1 MLAAGALRS
10 APANMASDAG
20 SARYLLWLCW
30 IRSLFTKLSHTSIG
44 SDRYV
49 RRFSHHRL
57 APLAIYKGFA
67 HNVGSA
73 RYLRRFRTPL
83 SVPIAMYD
91 GCRTTGWSRSLFT
104 RLSHTIPP
112 SRTPH
117 PKAIYTVCLFVCL
130 FAIHGRICMSSAC
143 QLLAAAEQDL
153 GQIAAAAAA
162 AVTSTLHS
170 TICTP
175 LIFTQ
180 LTICTQLTIFAV
192 ECR

>member
-1 MLAAGALRS
+1 MSPPWPARATSMLAAGALRS

-73 RYLRRFRTPL
+73 RYLRRFRTPV

-104 RLSHTIPP
+104 KLSHTISGLLAIYERCRTP

-130 FAIHGRICMSSAC
+130 FVCYPRKNLHVICMSATFC
-143 QLLAAAEQDL
+143 
-153 GQIAAAAAA
+153 
-162 AVTSTLHS
+162 
-170 TICTP
+170 C
-175 LIFTQ
+175 
-180 LTICTQLTIFAV
+180 
-192 ECR
+192 